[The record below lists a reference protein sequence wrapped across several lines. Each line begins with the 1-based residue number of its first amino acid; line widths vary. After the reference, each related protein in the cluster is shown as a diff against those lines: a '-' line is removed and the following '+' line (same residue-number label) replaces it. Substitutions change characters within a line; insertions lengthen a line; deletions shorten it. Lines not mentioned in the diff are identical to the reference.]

1 MSKKETTNPKEVRNQ
16 NYEAKKMNNYENL
29 KKKKDKDLP
38 WWVELLFVQI
48 GLPDK
53 LLIKILKTKKT
64 SKEFIKNEKKSII
77 IFSIIGI
84 KKLIYINQVKD
95 LKNKE
100 ELILNESIRV
110 LNECFDL
117 ENKNKRTLN
126 KSIELIEYCLE
137 EYKYKNWF
145 QNLNDEFP

>member
-1 MSKKETTNPKEVRNQ
+1 
-16 NYEAKKMNNYENL
+16 MN
-29 KKKKDKDLP
+29 K
-38 WWVELLFVQI
+38 VQI
-48 GLPDK
+48 A
-53 LLIKILKTKKT
+53 IFTIL
-64 SKEFIKNEKKSII
+64 II

-84 KKLIYINQVKD
+84 KKLIYINQVQY

-100 ELILNESIRV
+100 KLILNESIRV

-137 EYKYKNWF
+137 EYGYKK
-145 QNLNDEFP
+145 